1 MRGYRETEEKR
12 ISIVYKVGRVML
24 LAVTLTLLTA
34 MANNGNNENAK
45 HLPVFKL
52 DGRRNKM
59 EFIRSFPGIADHYAK
74 GRLFMRMYQGR
85 KMAMIWRRGKR
96 NGIL

>member
-1 MRGYRETEEKR
+1 M
-12 ISIVYKVGRVML
+12 
-24 LAVTLTLLTA
+24 AVTLTLLTA

-59 EFIRSFPGIADHYAK
+59 EFIRSFPGVADHYGVRAI
-74 GRLFMRMYQGR
+74 MYENVPR
-85 KMAMIWRRGKR
+85 PEMAMI
-96 NGIL
+96 